1 MADNNLKKGKFII
14 IPGKGSE
21 TSVTF
26 NDSDKIEFTFNP
38 TKYTID
44 NKNTFKDS
52 DTVGLISPIF
62 QFTEGSARTLKVDL
76 MLDTMV
82 SEKGENEKED
92 VRDKYIKRLQKLMK
106 LDKEIHAPP
115 LCQVLWGSL
124 NFKGV
129 LESMNTNYILF
140 TNEGIPVRAEVTLN
154 FKEFIPLSKQ
164 VKDPSLHSPDRRK
177 LFKMT
182 QGESL
187 WNMSNRAYGDP
198 GLWRVIAD
206 ANDIDDPREIEIG
219 KDLVI
224 PVLETL
230 EHGRNT

>member
-1 MADNNLKKGKFII
+1 MADNSLKKGKFVI
-14 IPGKGSE
+14 IPGKGSD

-26 NDSDKIEFTFNP
+26 SDSDKIEFTFNP
-38 TKYTID
+38 TKYSID
-44 NKNTFKDS
+44 KKNTFKDS

-76 MLDTMV
+76 MVDTML
-82 SEKGENEKED
+82 SDKGENEKED
-92 VRDKYIKRLQKLMK
+92 VRDKYINRLQKLMK
-106 LDKEIHAPP
+106 LDSELHAPP

-140 TNEGIPVRAEVTLN
+140 TNEGIPVRAEVTLS

-164 VKDPSLHSPDRRK
+164 VKDPSLNSPDRQK

-182 QGESL
+182 QGDSL
-187 WNMSNRAYGDP
+187 WNMASKAYGDP
-198 GLWRVIAD
+198 ALWRLIAD
-206 ANDIDDPREIEIG
+206 ANKIDDPAKIEVGRDMI
-219 KDLVI
+219 I
-224 PVLETL
+224 PVLRT
-230 EHGRNT
+230 

>member
-1 MADNNLKKGKFII
+1 
-14 IPGKGSE
+14 
-21 TSVTF
+21 
-26 NDSDKIEFTFNP
+26 
-38 TKYTID
+38 
-44 NKNTFKDS
+44 
-52 DTVGLISPIF
+52 
-62 QFTEGSARTLKVDL
+62 
-76 MLDTMV
+76 
-82 SEKGENEKED
+82 
-92 VRDKYIKRLQKLMK
+92 
-106 LDKEIHAPP
+106 
-115 LCQVLWGSL
+115 
-124 NFKGV
+124 
-129 LESMNTNYILF
+129 MNTNYILF

-164 VKDPSLHSPDRRK
+164 VKDPSLHSSDRRK